1 MGIAQI
7 AENLMKHHIELAGN
21 HSKHTKYKTLLK
33 ALRELV
39 IPTDGSVLPDG
50 PYSTKWLTEQIGV
63 GRDELT
69 QFIKD
74 GFLVAYKL
82 NGNQKTLVTKENLY
96 KFIEWIQEN
105 YADDGVGLKTEDP
118 KRRDNRGKA
127 QT

>member
-1 MGIAQI
+1 MGVAQI

-50 PYSTKWLTEQIGV
+50 PYSTKFITQQIGV
-63 GRDELT
+63 SRDALT
-69 QFIKD
+69 GFIKD

-82 NGNQKTLVTKENLY
+82 NGNQKTMVTKENLY
-96 KFIEWIQEN
+96 KFVDWLQEN
-105 YADDGVGLKTEDP
+105 YPDDGVDLESEDP
-118 KRRDNRGKA
+118 RRRDNRGKA
-127 QT
+127 

>member
-7 AENLMKHHIELAGN
+7 AENLMKHHIELAGK

-50 PYSTKWLTEQIGV
+50 PYSTKFITQQIGV
-63 GRDELT
+63 SRDALT
-69 QFIKD
+69 GFIKD

-82 NGNQKTLVTKENLY
+82 NGNQKTMVTKENLY
-96 KFIEWIQEN
+96 KFVDWLQEN
-105 YADDGVGLKTEDP
+105 YPDDGVDLESEDP
-118 KRRDNRGKA
+118 RRRDNRGKA
-127 QT
+127 